1 MDRFEWSD
9 FTLQSW
15 EAHVT
20 NQTGVALYDG
30 NDKVTVA
37 LTASILFVNGRMVES
52 VLNSDKN
59 NFIKIMSLLMI
70 SIHLSS
76 AFNRY
81 TTTFRKANKPAF
93 SVRLSSARCI

>member
-37 LTASILFVNGRMVES
+37 LTAGLF
-52 VLNSDKN
+52 
-59 NFIKIMSLLMI
+59 I
-70 SIHLSS
+70 
-76 AFNRY
+76 Y
-81 TTTFRKANKPAF
+81 
-93 SVRLSSARCI
+93 

>member
-37 LTASILFVNGRMVES
+37 LTAGILYINGRMVES
-52 VLNSDKN
+52 VLNSYKN
-59 NFIKIMSLLMI
+59 NFIKI
-70 SIHLSS
+70 
-76 AFNRY
+76 
-81 TTTFRKANKPAF
+81 
-93 SVRLSSARCI
+93 